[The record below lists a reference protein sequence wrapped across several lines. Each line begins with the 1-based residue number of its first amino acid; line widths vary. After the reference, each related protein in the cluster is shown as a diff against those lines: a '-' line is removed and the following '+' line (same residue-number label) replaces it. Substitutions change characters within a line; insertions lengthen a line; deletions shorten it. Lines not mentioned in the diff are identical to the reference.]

1 MKLNS
6 TIRSFHKLSRFI
18 RFIRQC
24 AVPALGIAALA
35 ISSCGTPRRQESPT
49 VSDNDYTDEVMARV
63 DSIVNGMSDA
73 ELVGQLFMPAVYA
86 TADAATLD
94 ILTRYACELHIGG
107 IVLLRGDTLGAKVI
121 GDTLRHLSPA
131 PGMWIAIDAETGLGM
146 RLKDA
151 ETMPTAATMGLS
163 ADGQRMY
170 DYGQKL
176 ADQSRRLGIN
186 MILGPVLDVE
196 TSTEGFIGNRSFGP
210 NPETVGELGTSMARG
225 IEDGGVISVAKHFP
239 GHGNAKADTH
249 RQLGVI
255 DSPLSEIERTAL
267 PPFREYISNGL
278 SAVMVGHLAVPAIDP
293 QLRSAALSE
302 AVITDLLRGDLSFK
316 GLVITDALN
325 MKGAIGESGGAATVE
340 AIRAGADIVIA
351 PTDTR
356 QEIKAVTEAMANGT
370 LSRSRVKESVR
381 RILFYKYRFVS
392 I

>member
-1 MKLNS
+1 M
-6 TIRSFHKLSRFI
+6 
-18 RFIRQC
+18 
-24 AVPALGIAALA
+24 
-35 ISSCGTPRRQESPT
+35 
-49 VSDNDYTDEVMARV
+49 
-63 DSIVNGMSDA
+63 
-73 ELVGQLFMPAVYA
+73 
-86 TADAATLD
+86 
-94 ILTRYACELHIGG
+94 
-107 IVLLRGDTLGAKVI
+107 
-121 GDTLRHLSPA
+121 
-131 PGMWIAIDAETGLGM
+131 
-146 RLKDA
+146 
-151 ETMPTAATMGLS
+151 
-163 ADGQRMY
+163 
-170 DYGQKL
+170 
-176 ADQSRRLGIN
+176 
-186 MILGPVLDVE
+186 
-196 TSTEGFIGNRSFGP
+196 
-210 NPETVGELGTSMARG
+210 
-225 IEDGGVISVAKHFP
+225 
-239 GHGNAKADTH
+239 
-249 RQLGVI
+249 I